1 LFICCEMTGHRFFL
15 VRMDDPLDGIA
26 AVSWNLKE
34 FSKFKNFQI
43 KQNLKKFSSQKT
55 KNFKNFQIVNSY

>member
-1 LFICCEMTGHRFFL
+1 
-15 VRMDDPLDGIA
+15 MDDPLDGIA

-55 KNFKNFQIVNSY
+55 KNFKNFQIV